1 MSRGLGDV
9 YKRQIQPFYNIL
21 NSMLLNESVYLPLL
35 HILAPFCYQ
44 GKDVMSEIW
53 ADPDAEGQKEN
64 GRRIKMLFKFHIRE
78 LGRFDMILALQDRRV
93 EMQLY
98 VPPSLAE
105 KAETIQGGI
114 AEILKKNGMD
124 LNRLLVRE
132 KTGDIRLEAIFP
144 GIREREKGI
153 NVRI

>member
-1 MSRGLGDV
+1 M
-9 YKRQIQPFYNIL
+9 
-21 NSMLLNESVYLPLL
+21 
-35 HILAPFCYQ
+35 
-44 GKDVMSEIW
+44 MSEIW

-78 LGRFDMILALQDRRV
+78 LGRFDMILALSGPAG

-114 AEILKKNGMD
+114 AEILEKWNGFKPAAGAGED
-124 LNRLLVRE
+124 RRH
-132 KTGDIRLEAIFP
+132 KTGSYISGDSR
-144 GIREREKGI
+144 KGEGH
-153 NVRI
+153 